1 MVIWQRLLITIITM
15 LVFSFIAQLIWQNAF
30 DTQIPGYFAGLIGG
44 LSALPIWELLGKIRS
59 KKSNTLDP

>member
-15 LVFSFIAQLIWQNAF
+15 LVVSFIAQLIWQNTF

-44 LSALPIWELLGKIRS
+44 LAALPIWELLGKIRA
-59 KKSNTLDP
+59 KKSSTLDH